1 LIKLCFLRFIR
12 IPAGMDSPFHV
23 GKGFVVANFIA
34 FFALV
39 CGLLV
44 TGPVRSASLDTALG
58 LLLLEHPMIQAAEKR
73 LVASEFGIKQANAG
87 FYPRVSLTGDSGPQY
102 IDNPTTQA
110 AGQDYH
116 RSKHTATLVITQM
129 LFDGNLVDSTADTA
143 RLTSE
148 TVRLTLE
155 STRAQILNEGLNAY
169 IEVLRQK
176 RLVDLGFENV
186 DNIQHQLNLEDER
199 VQRGSGI
206 AVDVLEAKSRLQ
218 IAKERLITF
227 EGALRDAITRYR
239 QVFGRQPDVDAM
251 MDPWPPVQLIPSTL
265 EEAIQV
271 ALRLNPALD
280 TSAANVELARE
291 RRRTAEAGLYPI
303 VNLEGAANY
312 EKNNDTTLGMRQDY
326 TLLLRA
332 SWDLYAGSV
341 TTASM
346 DQATFDYRAS
356 QDTHT
361 YAERKTIEQVQLT
374 WSNLITTRQR
384 VYQLE
389 NAVGI
394 AAEVHSSRVK
404 LREAGKETIINVLD
418 AQNQVT
424 SAQINYTTASYDEKI
439 SAYSLL
445 VSMGRLTAEDLNLP
459 MP

>member
-1 LIKLCFLRFIR
+1 
-12 IPAGMDSPFHV
+12 
-23 GKGFVVANFIA
+23 
-34 FFALV
+34 
-39 CGLLV
+39 
-44 TGPVRSASLDTALG
+44 
-58 LLLLEHPMIQAAEKR
+58 
-73 LVASEFGIKQANAG
+73 
-87 FYPRVSLTGDSGPQY
+87 
-102 IDNPTTQA
+102 
-110 AGQDYH
+110 
-116 RSKHTATLVITQM
+116 
-129 LFDGNLVDSTADTA
+129 
-143 RLTSE
+143 
-148 TVRLTLE
+148 
-155 STRAQILNEGLNAY
+155 
-169 IEVLRQK
+169 
-176 RLVDLGFENV
+176 
-186 DNIQHQLNLEDER
+186 
-199 VQRGSGI
+199 
-206 AVDVLEAKSRLQ
+206 
-218 IAKERLITF
+218 
-227 EGALRDAITRYR
+227 
-239 QVFGRQPDVDAM
+239 
-251 MDPWPPVQLIPSTL
+251 
-265 EEAIQV
+265 
-271 ALRLNPALD
+271 
-280 TSAANVELARE
+280 
-291 RRRTAEAGLYPI
+291 
-303 VNLEGAANY
+303 
-312 EKNNDTTLGMRQDY
+312 
-326 TLLLRA
+326 LLRA